1 MTYTPTRYQSYQ
13 DYLEDED
20 ISPDDNYRLLST
32 GELIEVSS
40 EDDAN
45 LMIAHLLSVFLS
57 QIAGG
62 AFKKRVRN
70 GNKEFQVLPVGDGR
84 VNRKPDV
91 MVMHPEHLE
100 VARQAITFGMQPP
113 LFVAEV
119 VSPGDENSSNYK
131 RDYLWK
137 REQYQ
142 WWQIPEF
149 WIIDPHREKVTVLV
163 LVDGIYQKKV
173 YSKSEQITSVIFS
186 DLTIKVQDL
195 LTGDL

>member
-1 MTYTPTRYQSYQ
+1 MTYTPTRYQTYQ

-20 ISPDDNYRLLST
+20 LSPDGNYRLLST
-32 GELIEVSS
+32 GELIEVPS

-45 LMIAHLLSVFLS
+45 LVIAYALIASLF

-62 AFKKRVRN
+62 AFKQRVRN
-70 GNKEFQVLPVGDGR
+70 GNKELQVLPVGDGR

-91 MVMHPEHLE
+91 MVLHPEHLE

-119 VSPGDENSSNYK
+119 VSPGAKNSDNYK

-142 WWQIPEF
+142 AWQIPEF
-149 WIIDPHREKVTVLV
+149 WIVDPHREKVTVLV
-163 LVDGIYQKKV
+163 LVDGIYQEKV
-173 YSKSEQITSVIFS
+173 YSGSEQITSAIFPE
-186 DLTIKVQDL
+186 LTIKAQDL

>member
-13 DYLEDED
+13 EYLDDED
-20 ISPDDNYRLLST
+20 LSPEGNYRLLST

-45 LMIAHLLSVFLS
+45 LMIAYVLSVSLF
-57 QIAGG
+57 QMAGG
-62 AFKKRVRN
+62 AFKKRVRV
-70 GNKEFQVLPVGDGR
+70 GNKELQVPSVGDGH

-91 MVMHPEHLE
+91 ILLHPEHLE
-100 VARQAITFGMQPP
+100 VARQAVMFGMQPP
-113 LFVAEV
+113 MFVAEV

-163 LVDGIYQKKV
+163 LVDEIYQEKV
-173 YSKSEQITSVIFS
+173 YRQAEQIMSATFS
-186 DLTIKVQDL
+186 DLTIKAQDL